1 MKAPEHSSETKYPEY
16 SSDQVIE
23 SKHSII
29 KKEKQVDLRNITHS
43 YQHNYSNCASRI
55 EQRLIYVEKLQKVL
69 EKFETTR
76 KNYSRDRKT
85 CSVWAKIRDMDNRD
99 TESFLL

>member
-43 YQHNYSNCASRI
+43 YQHNYSNCTSRI
-55 EQRLIYVEKLQKVL
+55 EKRLIYVEKLQKVL
-69 EKFETTR
+69 GKVWDNAKKLLKRSENLFSMG
-76 KNYSRDRKT
+76 KN
-85 CSVWAKIRDMDNRD
+85 
-99 TESFLL
+99 

>member
-1 MKAPEHSSETKYPEY
+1 MKAPEHFSEIKYPEY
-16 SSDQVIE
+16 SSVQVIE

-29 KKEKQVDLRNITHS
+29 KKEKQIDLRNITHS
-43 YQHNYSNCASRI
+43 YRHNCSNCASRI
-55 EQRLIYVEKLQKVL
+55 EKRLIYVENLFW

-76 KNYSRDRKT
+76 KNYSRDWKT
-85 CSVWAKIRDMDNRD
+85 CLVWAKIRDVESQD